1 MIRKIRT
8 QVLAVS
14 AVSLLALGAAATLY
28 MPTIAAASGADAQAS
43 KKAKKHKK
51 VKKKKSAKKIAGVK
65 VTAGTE
71 TLTINARGVQAL
83 EEAKVSLAAVS
94 PATGALASGFVFLLA
109 GGTLNP
115 STGVGLLSTTGGISF
130 STSFGVPGLF
140 SSGSE
145 ATISEPSLSLGSSS
159 TLSFTSQQ
167 ASPPTF
173 PFATVTLKKVHPG
186 VSGAAI
192 TLTNLPVSLTA
203 TGVRFLGEF
212 ASGAF
217 TTGEAIGAVTVQV
230 TASS

>member
-1 MIRKIRT
+1 MIRVIRT
-8 QVLAVS
+8 RAVAVS
-14 AVSLLALGAAATLY
+14 AVWLLALGAATTLSA
-28 MPTIAAASGADAQAS
+28 PTIAAASSAHAQAS
-43 KKAKKHKK
+43 KKVKKHKK
-51 VKKKKSAKKIAGVK
+51 AKKKSAKKVASVK

-71 TLTINARGVQAL
+71 TLTFNTAAVQAL
-83 EEAKVSLAAVS
+83 EKAKVSVAAVS
-94 PATGALASGFVFLLA
+94 PATGALASGFVFPLS
-109 GGTLNP
+109 GSTLNP
-115 STGVGLLSTTGGISF
+115 ATGFGSLSTTGGITF

-145 ATISEPSLSLGSSS
+145 ATITEPSLSLGSSS

-173 PFATVTLKKVHPG
+173 PFATVTLKGVRPV
-186 VSGAAI
+186 VSGAEI

-203 TGVRFLGEF
+203 TGVQFLGGF

-217 TTGEAIGAVTVQV
+217 TAGEAIGTVTVQV